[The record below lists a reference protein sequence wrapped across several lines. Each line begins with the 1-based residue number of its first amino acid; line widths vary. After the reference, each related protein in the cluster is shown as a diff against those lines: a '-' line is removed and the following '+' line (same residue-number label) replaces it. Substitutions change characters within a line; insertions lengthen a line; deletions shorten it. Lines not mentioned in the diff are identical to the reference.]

1 MARELTDAAKAAKAI
16 RAELK
21 AIGVKARVKSQTYSG
36 GDSVDV
42 YTTDLTPEV
51 MAQVNTICK
60 KYQEGHFDGMTDC
73 YEYTNT
79 NSELTAQVKY
89 VFVENSA
96 SDDMITNIL
105 NWIDSKDAGKQF
117 DTDAKV
123 KEFFRDYSM
132 SRYNLARKMFRG
144 YDLFGGFWQVA

>member
-16 RAELK
+16 RQELK

-36 GDSVDV
+36 GDSVDI
-42 YTTDLTPEV
+42 YTTDLSPET
-51 MAQVNTICK
+51 MLKVNEICK

-73 YEYTNT
+73 YEYSNT
-79 NSELTAQVKY
+79 NSNLVAQVKY

-96 SDDMITNIL
+96 SEDMISNIL
-105 NWIDSKDAGKQF
+105 NWIDSKDNHKQF

-123 KEFFRDYSM
+123 KDFFRDYSM
-132 SRYNLARKMFRG
+132 SRYALARKMFRG
-144 YDLFGGFWQVA
+144 YDLFGGYWQAA

>member
-60 KYQEGHFDGMTDC
+60 NIKKDT
-73 YEYTNT
+73 
-79 NSELTAQVKY
+79 LT
-89 VFVENSA
+89 E
-96 SDDMITNIL
+96 
-105 NWIDSKDAGKQF
+105 
-117 DTDAKV
+117 
-123 KEFFRDYSM
+123 
-132 SRYNLARKMFRG
+132 
-144 YDLFGGFWQVA
+144 

>member
-1 MARELTDAAKAAKAI
+1 MARFLTDAAKAAKAI

-42 YTTDLTPEV
+42 YVTDLTPELEQ
-51 MAQVNTICK
+51 QVQTICK

-73 YEYTNT
+73 YEYSNM
-79 NSELTAQVKY
+79 NSDLDAQVKY

-96 SDDMITNIL
+96 SEDMIANIL
-105 NWIDSKDAGKQF
+105 NWLDSRDAGKQF

-132 SRYNLARKMFRG
+132 SRHSLAKRLFRG
-144 YDLFGGFWQVA
+144 YDLMGGYWQAA